1 MEQETVG
8 AAHVAASSF
17 PKAAKMVRDS
27 LAREGLSIVAES
39 SAGLLSRTLYVVCP
53 FLLLETL
60 AFDQSA
66 AVFVPAHVVLS
77 PATAGADVRWLN
89 PAAFHPARIAA
100 GAARPVNALH
110 ARIGS
115 AIGSLKERN
124 RPFLLGAIQRSRK
137 G

>member
-8 AAHVAASSF
+8 KAHVAASSF
-17 PKAAKMVRDS
+17 VKAAKMVRDS

-39 SAGLLSRTLYVVCP
+39 SAGSLSRTLYVVCP
-53 FLLLETL
+53 FLLLQTL

-77 PATAGADVRWLN
+77 PAAAGADVRWLN
-89 PAAFHPARIAA
+89 PAAFSPARIAA
-100 GAARPVNALH
+100 GAGRPVNALH

-115 AIGSLKERN
+115 AIESLEERR
-124 RPFLLGAIQRSRK
+124 RPFPLGAIKRRR

>member
-1 MEQETVG
+1 MEQESIGT
-8 AAHVAASSF
+8 AHVAASSF

-27 LAREGLSIVAES
+27 LARAGLSIVAES
-39 SAGLLSRTLYVVCP
+39 SAGSLSRTLYVVCP

-77 PATAGADVRWLN
+77 PAIAGADVQWLS
-89 PAAFHPARIAA
+89 PAAFHPARMTA
-100 GAARPVNALH
+100 GAARPVHALH
-110 ARIGS
+110 VRIGS
-115 AIGSLKERN
+115 AIGSLEERS
-124 RPFLLGAIQRSRK
+124 RPFLLSAIQRSRK